1 LPDSVSL
8 VGERH
13 GKRKH
18 AFRRA
23 DAAVSRCLLC
33 HAERCHYRHREAE
46 SLHVHKDHD
55 LSVFVYRGHGIMR
68 VTNANFAVKAG
79 DVLFIPKAVPHAFK
93 NQGTTPAVAIVVF
106 TPAFDGK
113 DTAPVVK

>member
-1 LPDSVSL
+1 
-8 VGERH
+8 
-13 GKRKH
+13 
-18 AFRRA
+18 
-23 DAAVSRCLLC
+23 
-33 HAERCHYRHREAE
+33 
-46 SLHVHKDHD
+46 
-55 LSVFVYRGHGIMR
+55 MR
-68 VTNANFAVKAG
+68 VANANFAVKAGG